1 MMISNLRSSHIA
13 IVDQTCNTRAY
24 VMREHVGVCINVADG
39 GEYNIKRIK
48 MQHYFEYYYLVII

>member
-1 MMISNLRSSHIA
+1 MMISTLRSSHIA
-13 IVDQTCNTRAY
+13 IVDQMCNTRAY
-24 VMREHVGVCINVADG
+24 VMREHVRVCKCRRR